1 LQSDNSFATLLQ
13 SDEPISQIGESGMAS
28 LPKTH
33 LTFEEYLAIERNAEE
48 KSEYFNGEVFL
59 MAGASTNHNRI
70 VRNVIRTLANQTLE
84 GDCEIYPND
93 MRVKIN
99 KLNKS
104 VYPDVSIVCGEQQ
117 FDDEQKDTLLNPTL
131 IIEVLSDSTEAYDR
145 GKKFEHYQQLDSFI
159 EYILISHT
167 PYRIEQFIRRDDRTW
182 TYKEFRNADEIVQL
196 ESVNCT
202 LLLEDVYLKVS

>member
-1 LQSDNSFATLLQ
+1 
-13 SDEPISQIGESGMAS
+13 MAS

-48 KSEYFNGEVFL
+48 KSEYFNGEMFL
-59 MAGASTNHNRI
+59 MSGGSATHSIIAAK
-70 VRNVIRTLANQTLE
+70 VIRLLGNQLVE
-84 GDCEIYPND
+84 RDCVVYNSY
-93 MRVKIN
+93 MRVKIS

-104 VYPDVSIVCGEQQ
+104 AYPDVSIGCGEQQ
-117 FDDEQKDTLLNPTL
+117 FDDEQKDTLLSLTL
-131 IIEVLSDSTEAYDR
+131 IIEVLSNSTEAYDR

-159 EYILISHT
+159 EYILISQT